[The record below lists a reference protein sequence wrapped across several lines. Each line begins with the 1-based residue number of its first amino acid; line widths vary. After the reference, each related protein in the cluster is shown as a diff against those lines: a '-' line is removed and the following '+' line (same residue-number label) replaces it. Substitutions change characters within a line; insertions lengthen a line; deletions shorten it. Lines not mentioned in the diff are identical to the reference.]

1 MALIEGHFFCS
12 PDVSPQLAV
21 WARPA
26 SQSPL
31 SKAMKTLLLENI
43 HPAAVARLKACGMD
57 VVTEKKGLDEHDL
70 IAALD
75 GVCVLGI
82 RSRTQIT
89 VRVLEKAKH
98 LQAIGAYCIGTNQV
112 DLDASSLNGV
122 AVFNAPYSNTRSVA
136 ELVIAEI
143 VFLIRR
149 LHDKVVQ
156 AHKGVWDKSTEDAR
170 EVRGK
175 KLGIVGYGNIGS
187 QVSTLAEGMGM
198 DVYYYD
204 VVDKLTIGNA
214 TKVASL
220 DELLHIADIVTIHV
234 DGNPSNKNLID
245 EGRLRLMTDGVIL
258 LNLSR
263 GHIVD
268 IEALARHL
276 KGGKVAGAAVDVFP
290 DEPRDG
296 NEPFSS
302 PLQGLPNVLLTPHIG
317 GSTEEA
323 QENIADFVSNK
334 LLDYVHSG
342 STFTSVNFP
351 RINLPKADDSQ
362 THRLLHVHRNVPGVL
377 SQINGIFAKNNVN
390 VLSQYLRTNELIGYA
405 IADVD
410 KEYKDS
416 LFDDLVRVD
425 HTIKVRIV

>member
-1 MALIEGHFFCS
+1 
-12 PDVSPQLAV
+12 
-21 WARPA
+21 
-26 SQSPL
+26 
-31 SKAMKTLLLENI
+31 MKTLLLENVN
-43 HPAAVARLKACGMD
+43 PAAVGRLKVGGLD
-57 VVTEKKGLDEHDL
+57 VLTENKGLDEADL
-70 IAALD
+70 ITALV
-75 GVCVLGI
+75 GVSVLGI
-82 RSRTQIT
+82 RSRTQLTKRILD
-89 VRVLEKAKH
+89 RAKD
-98 LQAIGAYCIGTNQV
+98 LQAIGAYCIGTNQI
-112 DLDASSLNGV
+112 DLDAASLNGV

-149 LHDKVVQ
+149 IHDKVVL
-156 AHKGVWDKSTEDAR
+156 AHKGVWAKSAENAR

-198 DVYYYD
+198 EVYYYD

-214 TKVASL
+214 TKVATLS
-220 DELLHIADIVTIHV
+220 ELLRVADIITIHV
-234 DGNPSNKNLID
+234 DGNTSNKNLID
-245 EGRLRLMTDGVIL
+245 DEQFELMKDGVIV

-263 GHIVD
+263 GHVVN
-268 IEALARHL
+268 IESLARHL
-276 KGGKVAGAAVDVFP
+276 KSGKVAGAAVDVFP
-290 DEPRDG
+290 DEPKDG
-296 NEPFSS
+296 KEPFSS

-323 QENIADFVSNK
+323 QENIADFVSSK
-334 LLDYVHSG
+334 LLEYMHSG
-342 STFTSVNFP
+342 TTFTSVNFP
-351 RINLPKADDSQ
+351 RINLPKADGSQ
-362 THRLLHVHRNVPGVL
+362 TRRLLHVHRNVPGVL

>member
-1 MALIEGHFFCS
+1 
-12 PDVSPQLAV
+12 
-21 WARPA
+21 
-26 SQSPL
+26 
-31 SKAMKTLLLENI
+31 MKTLLLENI
-43 HPAAVARLKACGMD
+43 HPVAVSGLKACGMD
-57 VVTEKKGLDEHDL
+57 VVTEKTSLDEHDL
-70 IAALD
+70 VDRLE
-75 GVCVLGI
+75 GVSILGI
-82 RSRTQIT
+82 RSRTRIT
-89 VRVLEKAKH
+89 ARVLEKAKS
-98 LQAIGAYCIGTNQV
+98 LQAIGAYCIGTNQI
-112 DLDASSLNGV
+112 DLDAASLRGV

-143 VFLIRR
+143 IFLIRR

-156 AHKGVWDKSTEDAR
+156 AHKGVWDKSAENAR

-175 KLGIVGYGNIGS
+175 KLGIIGYGNIGS

-214 TKVASL
+214 TKVATL
-220 DELLHIADIVTIHV
+220 PELLRIANVITIHV
-234 DGNPSNKNLID
+234 DGNPMNKNLID
-245 EGRLRLMTDGVIL
+245 EEQFRLMTDGVIL

-263 GHIVD
+263 GHVVNID
-268 IEALARHL
+268 ALARHL
-276 KGGKVAGAAVDVFP
+276 KSGKVTGAAVDVFP
-290 DEPRDG
+290 DEPKEAK
-296 NEPFSS
+296 EPFIS

-323 QENIADFVSNK
+323 QENIADFVSSK
-334 LLDYVHSG
+334 LVDYLQSG

-351 RINLPKADDSQ
+351 RINLPKADGSQ

-390 VLSQYLRTNELIGYA
+390 VLSQLLRTNELIGYA

-416 LFDDLVRVD
+416 LFEDLVRVD

>member
-1 MALIEGHFFCS
+1 MSI
-12 PDVSPQLAV
+12 
-21 WARPA
+21 
-26 SQSPL
+26 
-31 SKAMKTLLLENI
+31 
-43 HPAAVARLKACGMD
+43 
-57 VVTEKKGLDEHDL
+57 
-70 IAALD
+70 
-75 GVCVLGI
+75 LGI

-89 VRVLEKAKH
+89 SRVLDEAKD

-112 DLDASSLNGV
+112 DLDAASLHGV

-149 LHDKVVQ
+149 LHDKVVH
-156 AHKGVWDKSTEDAR
+156 AHQGIWDKSAEQAR

-214 TKVASL
+214 TKVATL
-220 DELLHIADIVTIHV
+220 AELLSIANIITIHV
-234 DGNPSNKNLID
+234 DGNRSNNNLID
-245 EGRLRLMTDGVIL
+245 EEQFKQMSDGVIF

-263 GHIVD
+263 GHVVN
-268 IEALARHL
+268 IEALTRHL
-276 KGGKVAGAAVDVFP
+276 KSGKVGGAAVDVFP
-290 DEPRDG
+290 HEPKDG
-296 NEPFSS
+296 KDPFSS
-302 PLQGLPNVLLTPHIG
+302 PLQGVPNVLLTPHIG

-323 QENIADFVSNK
+323 QENIADFVSSK
-334 LLDYVHSG
+334 LLDYIQSG

-351 RINLPKADDSQ
+351 RINLPKADGSQ

-410 KEYKDS
+410 REYKDS

>member
-1 MALIEGHFFCS
+1 
-12 PDVSPQLAV
+12 
-21 WARPA
+21 
-26 SQSPL
+26 
-31 SKAMKTLLLENI
+31 MKTLLVENI
-43 HPAAVARLKACGMD
+43 HPAAVDRLKASEMD
-57 VVTEKKGLDEHDL
+57 VVIEKIGLDENDL
-70 IAALD
+70 IRLLD
-75 GVCVLGI
+75 GVSILGI

-89 VRVLEKAKH
+89 ARVLEKAKT
-98 LQAIGAYCIGTNQV
+98 LQAIGAYCIGTNQI
-112 DLDASSLNGV
+112 DLDAASLNGV

-149 LHDKVVQ
+149 LHDKVVH
-156 AHKGVWDKSTEDAR
+156 AHQGVWDKSAENAR

-175 KLGIVGYGNIGS
+175 KLGIIGYGNIGS

-214 TKVASL
+214 TKVATL
-220 DELLHIADIVTIHV
+220 AELLRIADIVTIHV
-234 DGNPSNKNLID
+234 DGNPSNRNLID
-245 EGRLRLMTDGVIL
+245 EEQFHLMADGVIL

-263 GHIVD
+263 GYVLN

-276 KGGKVAGAAVDVFP
+276 RSGKVAGAAVDVFP
-290 DEPRDG
+290 DEPRG
-296 NEPFSS
+296 GKEPFSS

-334 LLDYVHSG
+334 IIDYLHTG

-351 RINLPKADDSQ
+351 RINLPKADGSQ

-416 LFDDLVRVD
+416 LFDDLIRVD
-425 HTIKVRIV
+425 HTIKVRII